1 MRILEEKIG
10 QLIVKMM
17 EVERKVEK
25 GEEEWRIRAGR
36 LSNNTHGK
44 T

>member
-17 EVERKVEK
+17 EIERKVEK
-25 GEEEWRIRAGR
+25 SDEEWRLRAGR
-36 LSNNTHGK
+36 LSNSTHDK